1 MKLIKVLKLVR
12 TQEDSVIHC
21 DIELCLVTGAADGYL
36 VNLRQGRIGE
46 EWRDSTRTPQPVT
59 LPEANRLFDR
69 AIAAK
74 LAQGFTDPAAPP
86 APIVPTSTPASTPA
100 RDVHTAPILPTEAD
114 RAVLQRLERGSWQ
127 ALSQL
132 QRKRTIWRIGERRL
146 RAAVPVL
153 IEQIERGDPMQ
164 DYCIAWAIGRCSDRG
179 ALQAMH
185 ELQTR
190 STHEA
195 VRRVALQAWLM
206 LANDAERHAH
216 AQALIDSWPQAVQR
230 TWADADSA
238 ALLTV
243 SLQDGAWL
251 EQLDQVAQADS
262 LAPLARPL
270 LLDALRAIELRG
282 QAFAAVRHIYKMAE
296 MRADG
301 EVFGLLQRRFEITPH
316 SSERYVRVGKR
327 YQLAAYGGVTRAYL
341 LRRGWRTLRRLGAA
355 GDPDFVPMALAI
367 LVQYDDRDA
376 SKPYWRAGGAV
387 GRYGHW
393 PLFNHLLR
401 AHAGL
406 RRSSTGLTWY
416 EPEQALSQGGRYE
429 AFPELWD
436 DHPDALLSLL
446 LRSAAEGV
454 HAFAVRALR
463 DNGAWCDALPAVTL
477 RHLLRSAYAVTTQF
491 AFDTARRRFEPDAPD
506 ASWLLLFIESSLPE
520 ALQYALDWI
529 ARAPHVYAADTD
541 LVIGMLVS
549 PQPAA
554 REAAWRLCEAAVAL
568 PDGGRS
574 IVEALLDW
582 LDDCADSRIDLVG
595 AHLLHAL
602 TSPLHDAAAQA
613 PYARLLYL
621 LRHRL
626 AAVRV
631 LACHWL
637 LLHAEPASA
646 LPPSSLAALL
656 RDPEAEVRAMGV
668 RLFSALP
675 DHVLVAQTDLIARF
689 AIAPDAGVR
698 QAVDGVIRR
707 LGSIDPAFGA
717 TLLPV
722 LLDGLFRSETGAG
735 MHADVLGWIT
745 GPLAQQPALN
755 DPDLLRR
762 LLAARSKGAQ
772 LLGSALIDRFDA
784 RGFEVT
790 DWAAFGCNQNAV
802 VRQWAYAAF
811 VAHPAT
817 VRAHL
822 EAALRLFDSRFDD
835 TRAFAT
841 DFFARV
847 CAAGDWTPLLLVSLC
862 DHPEPAAQRFGRT
875 MISMHLEGA
884 DGVDL
889 MLKLS
894 QHPSANMQLFVS
906 AWIEAASGGD
916 ILRLRRLEPYFLTV
930 LSQVNRGRVARQR
943 VQVFLRAQA
952 MLSPEIGAFVAALFA
967 RQVVTMAIGDK
978 AHYIDSLRAIQA
990 RYPELPAVL
999 TVQPPPTLPAR
1010 TRA

>member
-1 MKLIKVLKLVR
+1 MKLIKTVRLVR
-12 TQEDSVIHC
+12 KQKDSVVHC
-21 DIELCLVTGAADGYL
+21 DIELCLVAGAVEGYL
-36 VNLRQGRIGE
+36 VNLRQGRMGE
-46 EWRDSTRTPQPVT
+46 EWRDSTRTPQPVPLLDAT
-59 LPEANRLFDR
+59 RLFDR
-69 AIAAK
+69 ALEAK

-86 APIVPTSTPASTPA
+86 GPVVPVNTPVNHA
-100 RDVHTAPILPTEAD
+100 HTAPILLTEAD

-127 ALSQL
+127 ALSTPR
-132 QRKRTIWRIGERRL
+132 RKRTIWRIGERRL
-146 RAAVPVL
+146 RTAVPVL

-164 DYCIAWAIGRCSDRG
+164 DYCIAWAIGRCGDRG
-179 ALQAMH
+179 AMPAMH
-185 ELQTR
+185 ELHTR
-190 STHEA
+190 SKHEA

-216 AQALIDSWPQAVQR
+216 AQALINAWPQGLQR
-230 TWADADSA
+230 AWADADHG
-238 ALLTV
+238 ALLTAACKD
-243 SLQDGAWL
+243 SALL
-251 EQLDQVAQADS
+251 EQLDQVVQAASD
-262 LAPLARPL
+262 APLARPL
-270 LLDALRAIELRG
+270 LLGALRAIELRG

-301 EVFGLLQRRFEITPH
+301 AVFGLLQRRFESTPH
-316 SSERYVRVGKR
+316 SSERYVQVGKR

-355 GDPDFVPMALAI
+355 GDPDFVPMALAM

-376 SKPYWRAGGAV
+376 TKPYRRTGGAI

-401 AHAGL
+401 ANAGL
-406 RRSSTGLTWY
+406 SHSSTGLTWY
-416 EPEQALSQGGRYE
+416 EPQQALSDGGRHE

-436 DHPDALLSLL
+436 RHPDALFSLL

-463 DNGAWCDALPAVTL
+463 DNPVWCDALPAATL
-477 RHLLRSAYAVTTQF
+477 RDLLRSSYAVTTQF

-506 ASWLLLFIESSLPE
+506 ASWLLAFIESGLPE

-529 ARAPHVYAADTD
+529 ARAPDVYAADTD
-541 LVIGMLVS
+541 LVVGMLVA
-549 PQPAA
+549 PQPPV
-554 REAAWRLCEAAVAL
+554 RKAAWLLCEAALAL
-568 PDGGRS
+568 PDGGNS
-574 IVEALLDW
+574 IVGALLDW
-582 LDDCADSRIDLVG
+582 LDDCADGRIALVG
-595 AHLLHAL
+595 ADLLHAL
-602 TSPLHDAAAQA
+602 ASPLRAATAHA
-613 PYARLLYL
+613 PYERLLSL
-621 LRHRL
+621 LRHQL

-656 RDPEAEVRAMGV
+656 RDTEAEVRAMGV
-668 RLFSALP
+668 RLFGALP
-675 DHVLVAQTDLIARF
+675 DHVLLAQTELIARF
-689 AIAPDAGVR
+689 ASAPDASVR
-698 QAVDGVIRR
+698 QAVDGVIVR
-707 LGSIDPAFGA
+707 LGSLDPAFGA
-717 TLLPV
+717 ALLPA

-735 MHADVLGWIT
+735 MHANLLTWIN
-745 GPLAQQPALN
+745 GPLARQPGLD

-772 LLGSALIDRFDA
+772 LLGAALIDRFEA
-784 RGFEVT
+784 RGFEVAE
-790 DWAAFGCNQNAV
+790 WAAFGCNQNAV

-811 VAHPAT
+811 LAHPHV
-817 VRAHL
+817 VRANL

-847 CAAGDWTPLLLVSLC
+847 CPAEDWTPLLLVSLC
-862 DHPEPAAQRFGRT
+862 DHPEPTAQRFGRA
-875 MISMHLEGA
+875 MISIHLESA

-889 MLKLS
+889 ILKLS
-894 QHPSANMQLFVS
+894 QHPSANMQQFVS
-906 AWIEAASGGD
+906 AWLETAGAGD

-943 VQVFLRAQA
+943 VQGFLRDQA
-952 MLSPEIGAFVAALFA
+952 MLSPEIGAFVATLFA

-999 TVQPPPTLPAR
+999 TVQPPPTRPGR
-1010 TRA
+1010 THA